1 MDRQNLDR
9 GSKCLETEAQGVLDE
24 SRLIEETGVAARV
37 AHVAQPVLS
46 GLGYRLVRVKL
57 SAQAGMKVQIMAE
70 RPDGSMNLNDCEIV
84 SAALSPILDVEEP
97 VKGAYRLEISS
108 PGIDRPLVRV
118 SDFRRAFAR
127 EARLEMTTGVT
138 GRKRFRGWVGG
149 VEGEGRTAVLTLDR
163 SDAKPGEAIKAV
175 LLLRDVA
182 EARLILSEA
191 LIRQSLRA
199 AKAAQGEDASMED
212 EAGKTARGE
221 GGEPR
226 RGPGRFARGA
236 LKAKPVPSA
245 GMRSK
250 FKQSKPKQA
259 KVTPPRPSGAASPG
273 TGDTDGRQ
281 RQ

>member
-1 MDRQNLDR
+1 MNRQTLDR
-9 GSKCLETEAQGVLDE
+9 GSNGMATEAQGVLDE
-24 SRLIEETGVAARV
+24 PRLIEETGVAARV
-37 AHVAQPVLS
+37 AHVAQPVLT

-57 SAQAGMKVQIMAE
+57 SAQAGMTVQIMAE

-84 SAALSPILDVEEP
+84 STALSPALDVEDP
-97 VKGAYRLEISS
+97 VKRAYRLEISS

-127 EARLEMTTGVT
+127 EARIEMTTGVS
-138 GRKRFRGWVGG
+138 GRKRFRGWVGE
-149 VEGEGRTAVLTLDR
+149 VDGEGRSAVLTLDR

-182 EARLILSEA
+182 EARLILSDA

-199 AKAAQGEDASMED
+199 AKASQGLDASI
-212 EAGKTARGE
+212 EAAPGE
-221 GGEPR
+221 GAEPR

-236 LKAKPVPSA
+236 LKAKPVPTA
-245 GMRSK
+245 GVRSS
-250 FKQSKPKQA
+250 FKQA
-259 KVTPPRPSGAASPG
+259 KAKQAEVTAPRQSSAASPE
-273 TGDTDGRQ
+273 TGDKDGSQ

>member
-1 MDRQNLDR
+1 
-9 GSKCLETEAQGVLDE
+9 
-24 SRLIEETGVAARV
+24 
-37 AHVAQPVLS
+37 
-46 GLGYRLVRVKL
+46 
-57 SAQAGMKVQIMAE
+57 VQIMVE

-127 EARLEMTTGVT
+127 EARIEMTTGVG
-138 GRKRFRGWVGG
+138 GRKRFRGFVGA
-149 VEGEGRTAVLTLDR
+149 VEGGGRNAVLTLVR

-175 LLLRDVA
+175 LPLQDIA

-199 AKAAQGEDASMED
+199 AKASQGRDASMD
-212 EAGKTARGE
+212 AEARKAAPAAE
-221 GGEPR
+221 GPEPR
-226 RGPGRFARGA
+226 RGPGRFARDA
-236 LKAKPVPSA
+236 LKTKPIPSA
-245 GMRSK
+245 GVWSK
-250 FKQSKPKQA
+250 FKQSKPSQA
-259 KVTPPRPSGAASPG
+259 KLSATRRSGVASPE
-273 TGDTDGRQ
+273 TGDKDGSQ